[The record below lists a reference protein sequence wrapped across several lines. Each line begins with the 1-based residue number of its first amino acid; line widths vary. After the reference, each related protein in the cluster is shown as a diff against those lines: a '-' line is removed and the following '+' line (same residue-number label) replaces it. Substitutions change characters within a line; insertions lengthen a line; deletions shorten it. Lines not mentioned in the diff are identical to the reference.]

1 MDGWA
6 DGLERACDESCYDAL
21 DNGLARTGVK
31 DLWIFL
37 MSCFGR
43 DIGRKYSIVSKY

>member
-1 MDGWA
+1 MDWR
-6 DGLERACDESCYDAL
+6 GLVM
-21 DNGLARTGVK
+21 NHVTMHWTTGLARTGVK

-43 DIGRKYSIVSKY
+43 DIGRKYSIGSKY

>member
-21 DNGLARTGVK
+21 DNWAGEDWR
-31 DLWIFL
+31 
-37 MSCFGR
+37 
-43 DIGRKYSIVSKY
+43 